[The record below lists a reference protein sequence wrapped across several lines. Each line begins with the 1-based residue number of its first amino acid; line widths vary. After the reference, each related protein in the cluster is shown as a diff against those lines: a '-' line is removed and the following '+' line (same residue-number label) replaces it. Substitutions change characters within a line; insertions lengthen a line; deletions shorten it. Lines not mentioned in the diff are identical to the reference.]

1 LDRKLSKRARED
13 QRILGKIQEVYVENR
28 KAYGSPRIHLALKKK
43 GFGWGRHRIARIMRS
58 AGLRAYRQYLK
69 YRRYTKNKHGRLE
82 APNLVKQNFKVPV
95 PNRVWASDITQFWTG
110 GGWLY
115 LAVVM
120 DLFSRRII
128 GWSMQRTLREGLV
141 VDALEMAIQQRGE
154 EAPEIFHSDQG
165 SQYSSFA
172 VRDSLEEYGIQPSM
186 SHRGSCYDNAVVESF
201 FKTVKAEL
209 IRLVRFTDREDARTK
224 LFEYIEVFYNRTRLH
239 SSLGYKSPVEFE
251 KQITLS

>member
-1 LDRKLSKRARED
+1 VG
-13 QRILGKIQEVYVENR
+13 ILGKIQEIYVENR
-28 KAYGSPRIHLALKKK
+28 KAYGSPRIYEALKQK

-58 AGLRAYRQYLK
+58 AGLKAYRQYLR
-69 YRRYTKNKHGRLE
+69 YRRYTKTKHGRLD
-82 APNLVKQNFKVPV
+82 AKNLVKQDFNVPV

-110 GGWLY
+110 SGWLY

-141 VDALEMAIQQRGE
+141 IDALDMAIQQRRE

-165 SQYSSFA
+165 SQYSA
-172 VRDSLEEYGIQPSM
+172 MALRDKLEEHGIQPSM

-209 IRLVRFTDREDARTK
+209 IRLVRFNSREDARSK

-251 KQITLS
+251 AEVTLC

>member
-1 LDRKLSKRARED
+1 VPSKRAKED
-13 QRILGKIQEVYVENR
+13 QRILGKIQEVYIENR
-28 KAYGSPRIHLALKKK
+28 KAYGSPRIHLALKRK
-43 GFGWGRHRIARIMRS
+43 GFGWGRNRIARLMRY

-69 YRRYTKNKHGRLE
+69 CRRCTKSKHGRWE
-82 APNLVKQNFKVPV
+82 APNLVKQDFKVSIA
-95 PNRVWASDITQFWTG
+95 NRIWASDITQYWTG
-110 GGWLY
+110 GGWIY

-120 DLFSRRII
+120 DLFSRRIV
-128 GWSMQRTLREGLV
+128 GWSMQGTLREGLV
-141 VDALEMAIQQRGE
+141 LDALDMAVQQRGDV
-154 EAPEIFHSDQG
+154 APEIFHSDQG

-172 VRDSLEEYGIQPSM
+172 LRDKLEEHGIQPSM

-209 IRLVRFTDREDARTK
+209 LRLVRFNSREEARAN

-251 KQITLS
+251 KQITLC